1 MSGKDYTKEK
11 AQKEEWQCRIRQ
23 AQKGNKQIRDELVAE
38 NVGLVYLV
46 LKRFSGRGHDMEELF
61 QIGAIGLLKA
71 VERFDLSRD
80 LAFSTYAVPMIMG
93 EIKRFLRDDGIIHIS
108 RQVKD
113 NARKIAAVREQLI
126 KTTSREPTL
135 QELEEA
141 TELTSEEIMLAI
153 ESQAEVDSI
162 SRPMGNGA
170 EDGRGLT
177 LEDQLEDHSH
187 TEEHI
192 INQITVQQLLGKLE
206 EKERK
211 LVELRYMEG
220 KTQAE
225 VAQALGMNQVA
236 VSRLEKKILLHLRHE
251 LTYNG

>member
-1 MSGKDYTKEK
+1 MTGKEYTKEE

-23 AQKGNKQIRDELVAE
+23 AQQGNKQIRDELIAE
-38 NVGLVYLV
+38 NIGLVYLV
-46 LKRFSGRGHDMEELF
+46 LKRFANRGHDMEELF

-71 VERFDLSRD
+71 VERFDLSRN

-113 NARKIAAVREQLI
+113 NARKIAAIREQLK
-126 KTTSREPTL
+126 KTTNHEPTL
-135 QELEEA
+135 QELEKA
-141 TELTSEEIMLAI
+141 TELTAEEIMLAM

-162 SRPMGNGA
+162 SRPMGNST

-206 EKERK
+206 EKERQ

-220 KTQAE
+220 KTQAQ
-225 VAQALGMNQVA
+225 VAQMLGMNQVA
-236 VSRLEKKILLHLRHE
+236 VSRMEKKILLHLRHE